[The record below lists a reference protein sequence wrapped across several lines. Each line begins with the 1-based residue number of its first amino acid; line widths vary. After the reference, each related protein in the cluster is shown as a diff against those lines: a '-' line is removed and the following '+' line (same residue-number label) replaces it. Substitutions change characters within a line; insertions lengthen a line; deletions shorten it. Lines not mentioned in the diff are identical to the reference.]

1 MCDKTCIFCFF
12 PIINKYLCMAKR
24 SLLSRCPSYIVYLVG
39 MYIYWKKMVTGPSNV
54 KFVILYIIAD
64 DQETENLALTG
75 PGLDDG
81 SSSFI
86 SLLVQRSVSVP
97 HTCGIVV
104 VSGQTRVLPKT
115 DQRSPY
121 CILAASKATIVLVL
135 TSVKH

>member
-1 MCDKTCIFCFF
+1 
-12 PIINKYLCMAKR
+12 
-24 SLLSRCPSYIVYLVG
+24 
-39 MYIYWKKMVTGPSNV
+39 MVTGPSNV

-64 DQETENLALTG
+64 DQETESLALTG

-115 DQRSPY
+115 TKDLPTAFWLHRRQQLY
-121 CILAASKATIVLVL
+121 LF
-135 TSVKH
+135 